1 MNQYKYLSPELH
13 DLIKIDIDNVLNKHS
28 DDTEAAIEKL
38 KLSEEES
45 IQLIINGVQQM
56 QQHININKEMPVSEL
71 IERLQNINCVA
82 KEQESVDLNDL
93 SLAFAAFLLTIDCD
107 FLGYKFHTENILL
120 DCRAMFERAQQ
131 SLKLLISVKEL
142 QGQAGATGMRERY
155 KGQDELIVTVVVK
168 WLQLGKPNIFKF
180 NQEHFQ
186 EFYYLSGPMNA
197 KINNEG
203 HMHSR
208 IELWLGD
215 FNKLIKGEKVHKP
228 RKVIKE
234 LAENHPSTAQ

>member
-13 DLIKIDIDNVLNKHS
+13 DLIKIDIDNILKKYSS
-28 DDTEAAIEKL
+28 DAEKAIEKL
-38 KLSEEES
+38 QLSEDENV
-45 IQLIINGVQQM
+45 QLIINGVQQM

-71 IERLQNINCVA
+71 IERLQSINCVA

-93 SLAFAAFLLTIDCD
+93 SLAFAAFLLTIDCE
-107 FLGYKFHTENILL
+107 FLGYKFHTENVLL

-142 QGQAGATGMRERY
+142 QGQAGATAIRERY
-155 KGQDELIVTVVVK
+155 KGQDELIAMVIVK
-168 WLQLGKPNIFKF
+168 WQQQGMPEIFKF

-197 KINNEG
+197 KINNES
-203 HMHSR
+203 HMYSR
-208 IELWLGD
+208 IDSWLED
-215 FNKLIKGEKVHKP
+215 FKKLIKGKKAYKP
-228 RKVIKE
+228 RKIIKE
-234 LAENHPSTAQ
+234 LAEKYRSTAQ